1 MNIHV
6 IDWHSKG
13 LASVPNPIRGGLSL
27 LKGELPPDRL
37 LLLVLLLRFI
47 GQRGSAPYWSKLVQ
61 RTGEIFTTSG
71 DVRRIWSCG
80 NRVPICTVY
89 IIYCVYIYIYVC
101 IPISIFAALV
111 AHAPSTLTCLS
122 HKCQRLQSKQS
133 LRRWIDDPLGG
144 NTANIGACLS
154 RVLVGVRVG
163 RCHRW
168 HGGLVPNHLTEEDLL
183 VEGL

>member
-89 IIYCVYIYIYVC
+89 IIYCMYTHIHLCSTCCPRPKHFDLPESQMPASSIKA
-101 IPISIFAALV
+101 IST
-111 AHAPSTLTCLS
+111 PM
-122 HKCQRLQSKQS
+122 
-133 LRRWIDDPLGG
+133 D
-144 NTANIGACLS
+144 
-154 RVLVGVRVG
+154 
-163 RCHRW
+163 
-168 HGGLVPNHLTEEDLL
+168 
-183 VEGL
+183 